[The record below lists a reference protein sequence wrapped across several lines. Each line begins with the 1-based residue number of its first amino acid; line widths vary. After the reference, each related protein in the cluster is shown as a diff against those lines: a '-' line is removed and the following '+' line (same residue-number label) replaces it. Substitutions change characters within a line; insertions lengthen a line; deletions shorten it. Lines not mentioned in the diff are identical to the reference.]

1 MTVKANLI
9 HREVERMKA
18 YEAVY
23 IFDPALSEDQA
34 NELKEKVSSIITQ
47 SNGVLHEVRYWGKRR
62 FTYLIEKKRD
72 GHYFLFIFDADESV
86 PEQLNHFARVN
97 ETVLR
102 NMIIKRTP
110 PSRRRNKKQEMKA
123 KLHSSVQETPITV
136 SEPARPPVE
145 AAAEPLIEAPIE
157 AAAEPLIEA
166 PVEELNLAVDVEV
179 EEGVVADVE

>member
-1 MTVKANLI
+1 
-9 HREVERMKA
+9 
-18 YEAVY
+18 
-23 IFDPALSEDQA
+23 
-34 NELKEKVSSIITQ
+34 
-47 SNGVLHEVRYWGKRR
+47 
-62 FTYLIEKKRD
+62 
-72 GHYFLFIFDADESV
+72 V

-136 SEPARPPVE
+136 TEPARPPVE
-145 AAAEPLIEAPIE
+145 AAN
-157 AAAEPLIEA
+157 EPLIEA